1 VRKRGLPPLANPQAE
16 VLVLGSF
23 PSVASLARR
32 EYYAHAQNHFWKIV
46 GALSGRDLFGDGEGR
61 YAARVAAAAALKLAV
76 WDVVAMCE
84 RVGSGD
90 ERIENA
96 VINDFAALIKTTP
109 RLRRVCF
116 NGLAAAK
123 LGRPVFDTLKSASG
137 LSLEILVL
145 PSTSPR
151 NARMTLKE
159 KTRIWKQAIASD
171 N

>member
-1 VRKRGLPPLANPQAE
+1 VRKRGLPPLVNPQAE

-32 EYYAHAQNHFWKIV
+32 EYYAHAQNHFWRIV
-46 GALSGRDLFGDGEGR
+46 GALSGRDLFGDDEDR
-61 YAARVAAAAALKLAV
+61 YAARVAAATSLKLAV
-76 WDVVAMCE
+76 WDVVAACE

-90 ERIENA
+90 ERIEKA
-96 VINDFAALIKTTP
+96 VINDFAALVDETP

-123 LGRPVFDTLKSASG
+123 LGRPVFEALNAGGSRG
-137 LSLEILVL
+137 YEVLVL

-151 NARMTLKE
+151 NARMSLKD
-159 KTRIWKQAIASD
+159 KTRIWQRAIEGS
-171 N
+171 

>member
-1 VRKRGLPPLANPQAE
+1 VNPKAE

-46 GALSGRDLFGDGEGR
+46 AALSGRDLFGDDEGR
-61 YAARVAAAAALKLAV
+61 YAARVAAAAALKIAV
-76 WDVVAMCE
+76 WDVVAACE

-90 ERIENA
+90 ERIEHA
-96 VINDFAALIKTTP
+96 VINDFAALVKASP

-123 LGRPVFDTLKSASG
+123 LGRPVLDALNAVG
-137 LSLEILVL
+137 DRRYEILVL

-151 NARMTLKE
+151 NARMPLKE
-159 KTRIWKQAIASD
+159 KTRIWKQAIEGGG
-171 N
+171 

>member
-46 GALSGRDLFGDGEGR
+46 GALSGRDLFGDEGR

-76 WDVVAMCE
+76 WDVVAACE

-96 VINDFAALIKTTP
+96 VINDFAALAKSMP

-123 LGRPVFDTLKSASG
+123 LGRPVIDALNEAGSRRY
-137 LSLEILVL
+137 EIVVL

-151 NARMTLKE
+151 NARMPLRE
-159 KTRIWKQAIASD
+159 KTRIWKLAIAGAG
-171 N
+171 

>member
-1 VRKRGLPPLANPQAE
+1 VRKRGLPPLVNPQAE

-46 GALSGRDLFGDGEGR
+46 GALSGRDLFGEEEGR
-61 YAARVAAAAALKLAV
+61 YAARVDAAAALKLAV
-76 WDVVAMCE
+76 WDVVAACE

-90 ERIENA
+90 ERIEKA
-96 VINDFAALIKTTP
+96 VINDFAALVKATP

-123 LGRPVFDTLKSASG
+123 LGRPVFEALNAAG
-137 LSLEILVL
+137 GGGFEILVL

-159 KTRIWKQAIASD
+159 KTRIWKQAIAGES
-171 N
+171 